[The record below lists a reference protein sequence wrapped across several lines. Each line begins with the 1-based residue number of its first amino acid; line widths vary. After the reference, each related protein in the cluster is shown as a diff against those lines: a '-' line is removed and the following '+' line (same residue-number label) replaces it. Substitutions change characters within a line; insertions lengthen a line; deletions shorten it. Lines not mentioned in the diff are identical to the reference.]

1 MNRNKLFRDTCKL
14 IKEANRRLERLDRG
28 VDLNKGKYNP
38 KTKRFERKDSRVIIN
53 KSGKRTRIKT
63 TKIMRFP
70 RGTWA
75 SKKLYDRIGSSY
87 IKNNQVSINKGISL
101 TELRLVNKALK
112 NFLDSKTSTIK
123 GILEVEKQTKQNIS
137 NLVDNFD
144 EEELSNEDVNT
155 LYDFFTD
162 SDFQDVIRYIPPSDL
177 YILLV
182 DSKRNN
188 DSNNDFLKKIEMYID
203 KDSLY
208 SDRDMKDKLIR
219 IYEKLS
225 DSL

>member
-1 MNRNKLFRDTCKL
+1 MNRDKLFRDTLKL
-14 IKEANRRLERLDRG
+14 IKETNRRLSRLERG
-28 VDLNKGKYNP
+28 VDINKGKYNP
-38 KTKRFERKDSRVIIN
+38 KTKRFERKDSQVIIN
-53 KSGKRTRIKT
+53 KAGKRTRIKT

-70 RGTWA
+70 SGTWA
-75 SKKLYDRIGSSY
+75 SKKLYDRISSSY
-87 IKNNQVSINKGISL
+87 IKNNRVSINKGISL

-112 NFLDSKTSTIK
+112 NFLNSKTSTVK

-155 LYDFFTD
+155 LYDFFSD
-162 SDFQDVIRYIPPSDL
+162 SDFQDVIQYIPPSDL

-188 DSNNDFLKKIEMYID
+188 DSNNDFLRKIEMYID

-208 SDRDMKDKLIR
+208 SDSDMKDKLIR
-219 IYEKLS
+219 IYGKLS